1 MKLYL
6 FPAGRANSVLSL
18 KNYLGLD
25 CEIERLRFKR
35 GEQLKPEYAR
45 LNPNKKMPTLEDDGF
60 VLWESNAILF
70 YIAGKYPDKGL
81 WPSDLKGQADCMRW
95 LAWEGAHWDA
105 ESCGMVAF
113 ERGSKVVMSLGPADP
128 AFEKR
133 GEENWA
139 RFAGVLDGYLK
150 GKKWLVSDK
159 LTIADFSIGGM
170 IPNALAVG
178 LSIDQF
184 PEISRWYSHLA
195 ALPGWHSDLS
205 T

>member
-1 MKLYL
+1 
-6 FPAGRANSVLSL
+6 
-18 KNYLGLD
+18 
-25 CEIERLRFKR
+25 
-35 GEQLKPEYAR
+35 
-45 LNPNKKMPTLEDDGF
+45 MPGSIPTRRCRHSRTMGSCSGSRMPF
-60 VLWESNAILF
+60 CF

>member
-18 KNYLGLD
+18 KNYLGID
-25 CEIERLRFKR
+25 CEIKRLDFHH
-35 GEQLKPEYAR
+35 GDQLKPEYAK

-60 VLWESNAILF
+60 LLWESNAILF
-70 YIAGKYPDKGL
+70 YIAAKHPDKGL
-81 WPSDLKGQADCMRW
+81 WPSDLKGQADVIRW
-95 LAWEGAHWDA
+95 LAWESAHWDA

-139 RFAGVLDGYLK
+139 RFGAVLNGYLK
-150 GKKWLVSDK
+150 GKKWLVGDK

-184 PEISRWYSHLA
+184 PEISRWYAQLA
-195 ALPGWHSDLS
+195 ALPGWHSELS